1 MNDVIVLVPGRVEAN
16 FMGAGT
22 VVTGTGAASVADA
35 VARVLPSLDPGAAV
49 AVVGTSGRLSTELTP
64 GQLVVASEVWAVG
77 DDNGDGGGGHGGVP
91 AEGAVSPR
99 LVRRLPSAALLAAEL
114 QRLGH
119 VVSIGPVASLPDGA
133 GPDPHRN
140 GNGNGNGN
148 SGVAPPQGDRRSLSA
163 LAALGALVVDHDSAW
178 AATLAGIDR
187 PLAVVRAVE
196 DLPGPGAMAA
206 LDTRRAAAS
215 LAGIRE
221 PLELWAGACRS
232 RRVLLA
238 SPRSFCAGVERAIEI
253 VERALER
260 YGAPVYV
267 RRQIVHNTHVVGRLA
282 AMGAVFVEE
291 LDEVPDGATVVLA
304 AHGVSPDVRSEASAR
319 DGFTVIDATCP
330 LVAKVHHEARRY
342 AARGFDIVLVGH
354 DDHEEVVGTY
364 GEAPDRTHVVA
375 SPQEVDALEVES
387 GAPVAYLTQ
396 TTLATDET
404 AEVIAALRRRFPDVV
419 GPSADDICYA
429 TQNRQD
435 AVRAIAR
442 DCDLMLVVGS
452 ANSSNT
458 ARLVEVAQ
466 REGCRAE
473 LVEDAGQLRL
483 SWLHGASTVGVTAGA
498 SAPESLVTEVVQA
511 LSALGPIEVDERR
524 TTQETVRFALPQ
536 QVR

>member
-1 MNDVIVLVPGRVEAN
+1 MDDDVVVLAPTRAEAR
-16 FMGAGT
+16 FVGAGT
-22 VVTGTGAASVADA
+22 VVTGTGV
-35 VARVLPSLDPGAAV
+35 AAV
-49 AVVGTSGRLSTELTP
+49 ADRVARLLPTLEPRTAVALAGTAERLRPDLVP
-64 GQLVVASEVWAVG
+64 GQLVVASELWAA
-77 DDNGDGGGGHGGVP
+77 GDGVP
-91 AEGAVSPR
+91 H
-99 LVRRLPSAALLAAEL
+99 LVRRLPSASLLAAEL
-114 QRLGH
+114 RREGHVVAVGPVVSATGATGETPAAGAAHDGRTGPTTTPKPADLGRCVELGH
-119 VVSIGPVASLPDGA
+119 V
-133 GPDPHRN
+133 
-140 GNGNGNGN
+140 
-148 SGVAPPQGDRRSLSA
+148 
-163 LAALGALVVDHDSAW
+163 GALVVDHDSAW
-178 AATLAGIDR
+178 AATLVADDR

-196 DLPGPGAMAA
+196 EPPGPGAMAA
-206 LDTRRAAAS
+206 VDSRRAAAS
-215 LAGIRE
+215 LAGVRE
-221 PLELWAGACRS
+221 PIERWARACRS
-232 RRVLLA
+232 RRVVLA

-304 AHGVSPDVRSEASAR
+304 AHGVSPDVRSEATAR
-319 DGFTVIDATCP
+319 EGFTVIDATCP

-364 GEAPDRTHVVA
+364 GEAPDRMHVVGSA
-375 SPQEVDALEVES
+375 EEVDAIELPS

-404 AEVIAALRRRFPDVV
+404 AEIVGALRRKFPGVV

-435 AVRAIAR
+435 AVRAVAR
-442 DCDLMLVVGS
+442 ECDLLIVVGS

-458 ARLVEVAQ
+458 ARLVEVAL
-466 REGCRAE
+466 REGCHAE

-483 SWLHGASTVGVTAGA
+483 SWLDGVATVGVTAGA
-498 SAPESLVTEVVQA
+498 SAPEFLVAEVVEA
-511 LSALGPIEVDERR
+511 LSALGPTEVVERKAA
-524 TTQETVRFALPQ
+524 TETVRFALPS